1 MRDKPLPSIAPSPGI
16 STPVVNRVIRMRS
29 SVALEPSLSGSR
41 IRARRSPDVDEQHR
55 MYLQAKKEETYW
67 SLRMRNRP

>member
-16 STPVVNRVIRMRS
+16 STPRVARVIGTS
-29 SVALEPSLSGSR
+29 KLSLPEGR
-41 IRARRSPDVDEQHR
+41 IRAWRSPDIEEQQR
-55 MYLQAKKEETYW
+55 LYLQAKKEETFW